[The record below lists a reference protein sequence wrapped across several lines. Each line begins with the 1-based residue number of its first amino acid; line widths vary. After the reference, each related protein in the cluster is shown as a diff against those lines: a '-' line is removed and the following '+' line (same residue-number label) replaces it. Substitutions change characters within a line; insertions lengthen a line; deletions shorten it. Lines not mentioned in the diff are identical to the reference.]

1 MKIKIYAVYLLVFS
15 LSLATLNLTACTVPP
30 SPLPGA
36 TASLTPW
43 MTSMTVPLAVRFAVI
58 GDYGMDNAAEAD
70 VAALIHSWNPDII
83 ITIGDNNYPSGAAET
98 IDANV
103 GKYFHDYIYPYSGA
117 YGAGADENRFFP
129 SLGNHDWLTDDARP
143 YFDYFTLPGNERY
156 YDFARGPVHFFALD
170 SDEHEPDGINRS
182 SVQATWLQERLA
194 ASTTSWQVVYMH
206 YPPYSSGWHGSNLA
220 LQWPFA
226 TWGADAVLAGHDH
239 SYERLTAEG
248 IPYFVDGLGGGGRYD
263 FGSLLPQSQFRYNG
277 DYGAMLVT
285 ATETDMLFEF
295 YSRTGERI
303 DQYTL
308 SKP

>member
-1 MKIKIYAVYLLVFS
+1 
-15 LSLATLNLTACTVPP
+15 
-30 SPLPGA
+30 
-36 TASLTPW
+36 
-43 MTSMTVPLAVRFAVI
+43 
-58 GDYGMDNAAEAD
+58 
-70 VAALIHSWNPDII
+70 
-83 ITIGDNNYPSGAAET
+83 
-98 IDANV
+98 
-103 GKYFHDYIYPYSGA
+103 
-117 YGAGADENRFFP
+117 
-129 SLGNHDWLTDDARP
+129 
-143 YFDYFTLPGNERY
+143 
-156 YDFARGPVHFFALD
+156 
-170 SDEHEPDGINRS
+170 
-182 SVQATWLQERLA
+182 
-194 ASTTSWQVVYMH
+194 
-206 YPPYSSGWHGSNLA
+206 

-248 IPYFVDGLGGGGRYD
+248 IPYFVNGLGGGPRYD